1 MNSLVYLF
9 RRAAIALALLLVAL
23 GGIGATGIGIS
34 TAEAAVVS
42 SIVVRGNT
50 RVEAETVRSY
60 VLIVPGKS
68 FTNADI
74 DESVKAL
81 YGTGLFSDVNI
92 SIGGSQLVVVV
103 VENQVVNSVIIKG
116 NKKVKNDEI
125 IQLLQTKPRGVV
137 TEAKLQGDVQRLT
150 DYYSTQ
156 GRSSATVSYEM
167 TELDGNRVDVV
178 FIIDEG
184 DRTAIGRITFVGN
197 NAFSESRL
205 RSVITSRKR
214 SLFTLLNRKDI
225 FNEAKLAA
233 DQEAL
238 RRFYMGHGYADFRVI
253 SADWEYDE
261 ASSRYSVVF
270 TLDEGEL
277 YRYSSIDINSTIP
290 GVETGGLMRY
300 VKTRP
305 GRIFNS
311 DDVEQSVEDLTIA
324 LSRAGYSF
332 VQVRP
337 RGDRDYANHTISI
350 TYLIDE
356 GPRVYVERI
365 EILGNTKTRDY
376 VIRREFDIAEGDPY
390 NRVLV
395 DRAERQLRDLGF
407 FKTVDIATEPGSAP
421 DKVVVVVHVEE
432 ESTGE
437 FSIGAG
443 VATTGLVAELSLD
456 ERNFLGRG
464 QHLRIAVG
472 FGSDQQNYS
481 ISFTDPYF
489 LGYNISAG
497 VDAYKTVQNRS
508 SYRPYQSDVIG
519 GGLRLG
525 LPITDDL
532 NLNLNYKLSQ
542 QTISQ
547 TKKSTAAYFPNGD
560 YVTSAAGYNLT
571 YSTLDNGN
579 DPREGL
585 FLKAGQD
592 FAGLGG
598 DEHYVKSMA
607 EARYYRALLPNADVI
622 GVARVAG
629 GNVSGLGE
637 DVPVYD
643 NFFLGGET
651 VRGFANYG
659 YGPVDI
665 ATGTHVGGKN
675 YWVAN
680 AEIQFPFPGVSPD
693 FGFRGA
699 VFADAG
705 NLWDV
710 DVPKGAGPVSE
721 ANVIRS
727 SVGGSIL
734 WASPIGTLRA
744 DFAYVLNKAATDE
757 EQWFRFSAGRTF

>member
-1 MNSLVYLF
+1 MS
-9 RRAAIALALLLVAL
+9 R
-23 GGIGATGIGIS
+23 
-34 TAEAAVVS
+34 
-42 SIVVRGNT
+42 IVVQGNT
-50 RVEAETVRSY
+50 RVEDETVRSY

-92 SIGGSQLVVVV
+92 TISGNALLVVVSENRV
-103 VENQVVNSVIIKG
+103 VKSVIIKG
-116 NKKVKNDEI
+116 NKKVKNDELFA
-125 IQLLQTKPRGVV
+125 LLQTKPRGVA
-137 TEAKLQGDVQRLT
+137 TEAKIQGDVQRIT
-150 DYYSTQ
+150 DYYATQ
-156 GRSSATVSYEM
+156 GRSAATVTYEV
-167 TELDGNRVDVV
+167 TDLPDNRVDVV
-178 FIIDEG
+178 YIIDEG

-214 SLFTLLNRKDI
+214 SLLTLLNRKDV

-238 RRFYMGHGYADFRVI
+238 RRFYMSHGYADFRVI
-253 SADWEYDE
+253 SVDWDYDE

-270 TLDEGEL
+270 TLDEGA
-277 YRYSSIDINSTIP
+277 RYHFSTIDIDSTIP
-290 GVETGGLMRY
+290 GIDTRRLMRL

-305 GRIFNS
+305 GRIFDS
-311 DDVEQSVEDLTIA
+311 REVEQTVEDMTIE

-337 RGDRDYANHTISI
+337 RGDRDYENHTISI

-356 GPRVYVERI
+356 GPRIYVERI
-365 EILGNTKTRDY
+365 EIYGNTKTRDY
-376 VIRREFDIAEGDPY
+376 VIRREFDLSEGDPY

-395 DRAERQLRDLGF
+395 DRAERNLRNLGY
-407 FKTVDIATEPGSAP
+407 FKTVDIQTEPGSAP
-421 DKVVVVVHVEE
+421 DKVILVVRVEE

-437 FSIGAG
+437 FSVGAG
-443 VATTGLVAELSLD
+443 ISTDGLVAEISLD

-464 QHLRIAVG
+464 QRLRVSVG
-472 FGSDQQNYS
+472 FGADQQQYS

-489 LGYNISAG
+489 LGYNVSAG
-497 VDAYKTVQNRS
+497 VDAYKTIQNRS
-508 SYRPYQSDVIG
+508 SYRPYMNEIIG

-525 LPITDDL
+525 LPITD
-532 NLNLNYKLSQ
+532 NLVLDLNYKINQ
-542 QTISQ
+542 KTISQ
-547 TKKSTAAYFPNGD
+547 TKKQTAAYFPNGV
-560 YVTSAAGYNLT
+560 YLTSSAGYELT
-571 YSTLDNGN
+571 YSTLDNN
-579 DPREGL
+579 LDPREGMWL
-585 FLKAGQD
+585 NGAQD

-598 DEHYVKSMA
+598 DVSYMRSIA
-607 EARYYRALLPNADVI
+607 EARYYQQIMPDKDVV
-622 GVARVAG
+622 GVVRVAG
-629 GNVSGLGE
+629 GNITGLND

-643 NFFLGGET
+643 NFFKGGET
-651 VRGFANYG
+651 VRGFESYG

-675 YWVAN
+675 YWVAT
-680 AEIQFPFPGVSPD
+680 AEVQFPFPGISPD

-699 VFADAG
+699 FFADAG
-705 NLWDV
+705 NEFDV
-710 DVPKGAGPVSE
+710 DVPKGAGPVNN
-721 ANVIRS
+721 ANQIRS
-727 SVGGSIL
+727 SVGGSVM

-744 DFAYVLNKAATDE
+744 DMAYVLSKAKTDK